1 MTDFSLLR
9 GYRNPYHI
17 LSYLDHTLPKW
28 PSIED
33 SKLTQS
39 KKPDEVQIATQPDPD
54 RNLSSRA
61 SCSTDALSRDSTKA
75 DTFSNLHDNSTHSS
89 PQSPLKSLL
98 NKKGGPI
105 LNRKIPNPKQLV
117 ARATESATEA
127 SLNFGQQFKETVR
140 HNKKPEKDDLP
151 EYPIDLYHNGPNS
164 CKDDDDNETNFTR
177 EDLDNLCRYYNLL
190 LGQASSKNNA
200 LVIYH
205 SYSNSQKLT

>member
-17 LSYLDHTLPKW
+17 LSYLGHTLPKW

-140 HNKKPEKDDLP
+140 YNKKPEKDDLP
-151 EYPIDLYHNGPNS
+151 EYPIDLYNNVPNS

-177 EDLDNLCRYYNLL
+177 EDLDNLCRYYNSL
-190 LGQASSKNNA
+190 LGQASSK
-200 LVIYH
+200 
-205 SYSNSQKLT
+205 K